1 MDILHSEIKAL
12 IDEGIVKHYS
22 ERASKG
28 NIGIL
33 SAEFQVGDTWF
44 TCQSS
49 VDRPVPG
56 WYGFFEVSGFYDC
69 LDGTLLP
76 EYETNGTAGIEP
88 DEGQTPI
95 EKLKSYAKED

>member
-12 IDEGIVKHYS
+12 IDEGIVTYYA
-22 ERASKG
+22 ERAHRG
-28 NIGIL
+28 TMGIL
-33 SAEFQVGDTWF
+33 SAEFKVGDTWF

-56 WYGFFEVSGFYDC
+56 WYGFFEVDSFFQCMY
-69 LDGTLLP
+69 GTMLP
-76 EYETNGTAGIEP
+76 EYDTGGTTGIEP
-88 DEGQTPI
+88 DEGQTPV

>member
-12 IDEGIVKHYS
+12 IDEGIVTDYA
-22 ERASKG
+22 ERAHKG
-28 NIGIL
+28 TMGIL
-33 SAEFQVGDTWF
+33 SAEFKVGDTWF

-56 WYGFFEVSGFYDC
+56 WYGFFVVNSIFNC
-69 LDGTLLP
+69 MNGTRIP
-76 EYETNGTAGIEP
+76 EYKTDGTAGIEP

-95 EKLKSYAKED
+95 EKLKSYAKEN